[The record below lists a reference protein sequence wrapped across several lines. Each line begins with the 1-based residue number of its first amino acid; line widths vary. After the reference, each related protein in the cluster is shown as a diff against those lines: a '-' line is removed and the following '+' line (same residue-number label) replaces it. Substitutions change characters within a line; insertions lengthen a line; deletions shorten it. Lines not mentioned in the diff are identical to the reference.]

1 MRFTD
6 ARRDGDITVSP
17 YAAHAATHDN
27 AHDRPA
33 RRPHGGLRHVGP
45 DDGPVVVLHHAAPGS
60 RRFDPDPAATAAAGV
75 RLVTIDRAGYGGS
88 DPLPAGTVPTI
99 PGYAADAAAVLDH
112 LGVTS
117 AVVAGGRPADGSPPP
132 WRQPG
137 PELVAALFLI
147 GAPAP
152 HEDVPWIPSE
162 HEPAIAAMRADPP
175 HAVEADGRRAGRSA
189 PADGDDDGTALL
201 AGGPADA
208 AALDADPDL
217 RRRVTRCSPRGCS
230 AGPVGVAADIV
241 SYTVA
246 DWGFDP
252 ASIGA
257 PTTCIYGA
265 ADLLVPPAHG
275 EWWAAPH
282 PGRRSSTSSTAPAT
296 SSSCRPGR
304 GSSPRPAPA

>member
-1 MRFTD
+1 MT
-6 ARRDGDITVSP
+6 
-17 YAAHAATHDN
+17 THSI
-27 AHDRPA
+27 A
-33 RRPHGGLRHVGP
+33 
-45 DDGPVVVLHHAAPGS
+45 VVVLHHSAPGS

-117 AVVAGGRPADGSPPP
+117 AVVAGWSAGGRVAAALAAA
-132 WRQPG
+132 R
-137 PELVAALFLI
+137 PELVASLFLI
-147 GAPAP
+147 GTPAP

-162 HEPAIAAMRADPP
+162 HEPAIAAMRADPTR
-175 HAVEADGRRAGRSA
+175 AVEVMADALSSA

-208 AALDADPDL
+208 AALEADPDL
-217 RRRVTRCSPRGCS
+217 RRRVTAMLAEGLRT
-230 AGPVGVAADIV
+230 GPIGVAADIV

-257 PTTCIYGA
+257 STTGIYGA
-265 ADLLVPPAHG
+265 DDLLVPPAHG
-275 EWWAAPH
+275 EWWTTRIPSAALDVVDDAGH
-282 PGRRSSTSSTAPAT
+282 LVVVPAWP
-296 SSSCRPGR
+296 RVIAAA
-304 GSSPRPAPA
+304 RPA

>member
-1 MRFTD
+1 M
-6 ARRDGDITVSP
+6 
-17 YAAHAATHDN
+17 
-27 AHDRPA
+27 
-33 RRPHGGLRHVGP
+33 
-45 DDGPVVVLHHAAPGS
+45 LHHAAPGS

-112 LGVTS
+112 LGVDVGRAS
-117 AVVAGGRPADGSPPP
+117 PGGRPAGASPPP
-132 WRQPG
+132 SAAAR
-137 PELVAALFLI
+137 PELAAALFLI
-147 GAPAP
+147 GTPAP

-162 HEPAIAAMRADPP
+162 HEPAIAAMRADPS
-175 HAVEADGRRAGRSA
+175 HAVEAMADVLSSA

-208 AALDADPDL
+208 AALEADPDL
-217 RRRVTRCSPRGCS
+217 RRRVTAMLAEGLRT
-230 AGPVGVAADIV
+230 GPIGLAADIV

-257 PTTCIYGA
+257 PTTCVYGA
-265 ADLLVPPAHG
+265 ADLARAAGPRRVVGGAHPRRRG
-275 EWWAAPH
+275 R
-282 PGRRSSTSSTAPAT
+282 GRRRRRPPRRRAGLAAGPRRGHAGLRRQAVTGAP
-296 SSSCRPGR
+296 
-304 GSSPRPAPA
+304 